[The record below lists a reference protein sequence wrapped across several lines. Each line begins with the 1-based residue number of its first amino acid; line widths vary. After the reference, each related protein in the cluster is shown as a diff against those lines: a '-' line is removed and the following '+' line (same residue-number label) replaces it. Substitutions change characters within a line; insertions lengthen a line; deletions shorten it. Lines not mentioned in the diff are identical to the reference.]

1 MNTAPPSLP
10 PQNPFSTQPSEPVA
24 VNEDDPYLLKAMT
37 QKPSWLNAV
46 AALLKSPGS
55 VIYELGEA
63 QSKRIAAGLIFCLI
77 LCFLGFGLLLGTY
90 SGGQQ
95 LWMAPVKILLGT
107 LASAAICLPSFIIFS
122 YLSGVECP
130 PSRLLAIL
138 LTMLTLVGLLLLG
151 FAPVIWVFAQ
161 SSTSESFMGTLAI
174 VFWVI
179 AIAFGVRLVR
189 NVCAV
194 LGAKN
199 TSGVLAWGLIFLLV
213 TFQMTAALRPIIGE
227 GTNFLPTTKVFFL
240 KFWGEQMDAP

>member
-1 MNTAPPSLP
+1 MNTNPPSLP
-10 PQNPFSTQPSEPVA
+10 PQNPFPTRPADLAIPSED
-24 VNEDDPYLLKAMT
+24 EPYQLKAMT
-37 QKPSWLNAV
+37 QQPGWLNAI

-55 VIYELGEA
+55 VIHELGETH
-63 QSKRIAAGLIFCLI
+63 SKRIAAGLFICLI
-77 LCFLGFGLLLGTY
+77 ICFLGFGLLLGTY

-161 SSTSESFMGTLAI
+161 SSPSESFMGTLAI

-179 AIAFGVRLVR
+179 SVAFGIRLVR
-189 NVCAV
+189 NLCAV
-194 LGAKN
+194 LGAKS

-213 TFQMTAALRPIIGE
+213 TFQMTSALRPIIGE
-227 GTNFLPTTKVFFL
+227 GTNFLPSTKVFFL
-240 KFWGEQMDAP
+240 KFWGEQLDAS

>member
-1 MNTAPPSLP
+1 MAI
-10 PQNPFSTQPSEPVA
+10 PSED
-24 VNEDDPYLLKAMT
+24 EPYQLKAMT
-37 QKPSWLNAV
+37 QQPGWLNAI

-55 VIYELGEA
+55 VIHELGETH
-63 QSKRIAAGLIFCLI
+63 SKRIAAGLFICLI
-77 LCFLGFGLLLGTY
+77 ICFLGFGLLLGTY

-161 SSTSESFMGTLAI
+161 SSPSESFMGTLAI

-179 AIAFGVRLVR
+179 SVAFGIRLIR
-189 NVCAV
+189 NLCSV
-194 LGAKN
+194 LGAKS

-213 TFQMTAALRPIIGE
+213 TFQMTSALRPIIGQ
-227 GTNFLPTTKVFFL
+227 GADFLPSTKVFFL
-240 KFWGEQMDAP
+240 KFWGEQLDAS